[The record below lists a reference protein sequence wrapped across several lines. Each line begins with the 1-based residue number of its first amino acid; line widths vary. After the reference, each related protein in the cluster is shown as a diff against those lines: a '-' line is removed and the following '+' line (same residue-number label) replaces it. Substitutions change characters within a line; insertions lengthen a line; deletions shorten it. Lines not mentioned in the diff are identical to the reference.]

1 MRFDTYLKEQLTN
14 EAFKKEYDA
23 LEPEFQVVRAMLD
36 ARMKQD
42 LTQRELAERIGIDRS
57 DISRLENGTAN
68 PSLKMLK
75 RIAEGLGMR
84 LKIEFIPK

>member
-57 DISRLENGTAN
+57 DLSRLENGTAN

>member
-1 MRFDTYLKEQLTN
+1 MRFDEYLQEQLKN
-14 EAFKKEYDA
+14 EDFRKEYDA

-36 ARMKQD
+36 ARMSQE
-42 LTQRELAERIGIDRS
+42 LTQQELAKRIGVDRS

-68 PSLKMLK
+68 PSLKTLK